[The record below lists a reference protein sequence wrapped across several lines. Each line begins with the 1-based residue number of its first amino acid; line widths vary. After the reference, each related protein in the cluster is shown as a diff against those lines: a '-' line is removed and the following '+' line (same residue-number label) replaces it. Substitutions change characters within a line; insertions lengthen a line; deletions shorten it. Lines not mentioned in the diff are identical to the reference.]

1 MNKEKEKQIQAA
13 AVELYAACQSIL
25 DSCEDMGLGD
35 IGALDDVRAA
45 LQAAGDSI
53 DAALDALPK
62 KANEYNELA
71 DGLYTVSPWKNFN
84 TKI

>member
-1 MNKEKEKQIQAA
+1 MNKEKQIQAA

-45 LQAAGDSI
+45 LQAAGD
-53 DAALDALPK
+53 K
-62 KANEYNELA
+62 
-71 DGLYTVSPWKNFN
+71 V
-84 TKI
+84 